1 MLHVSETMK
10 MNKIDLQNTCMHT
23 GFVGAILILGSSTQ
37 LLNFQLFQ
45 TPSKRLIPD
54 LATAYQVF
62 TSWPL
67 VY

>member
-1 MLHVSETMK
+1 MLHVCETMK
-10 MNKIDLQNTCMHT
+10 MNKIDLQNT

-62 TSWPL
+62 TSWLL